1 VAFLLLTED
10 FLLWH
15 ANDIPIHGDFD
26 FFLGI
31 IRAGLG
37 GLVLLGEGEIKLN
50 NRNCMKPNTYG
61 VYTASLKCV
70 TKDSG
75 DVNQCLIY
83 HTLPYEIVAS
93 VFTTLYTLGS
103 DTLTSSGTGVYV
115 NSVVGSSAIVSYAS
129 SRVPLSKVLRT
140 IFVV

>member
-1 VAFLLLTED
+1 MRMIFHCTET
-10 FLLWH
+10 L
-15 ANDIPIHGDFD
+15 I

-37 GLVLLGEGEIKLN
+37 GLVLLREGEIKLN